1 MTPQNILVVR
11 LGSMGDVLHA
21 MPAVAALRQSLL
33 DSKIDSAPKIS
44 WVIDPQWS
52 PLLRAASV
60 PDAVP
65 GSAAMPLVD
74 RIHIADTRA
83 WVRRPIS
90 IATLRSIFILRHE
103 LHAASY
109 DAALDLQ
116 GSIRSAVIS
125 RFACNQNVIGSATPR
140 EVQARWLYS
149 TRVATRS
156 EHVIAQAAEIA
167 SAACGHALT
176 PRPAPLPHDPESES
190 WCAQWL
196 ANNTHSRFAVI
207 TPGAGWG
214 AKRWPA
220 ERYGA
225 VAAGLADFGL
235 TTLVNCGPGESSLAA
250 EVVSAS
256 GGHARSIE
264 GTLSQL
270 IPLLRHATIF
280 IGGDT
285 GPLHLAAALGIP
297 VVGLYGPTD
306 PARNGPWGT
315 RAIVL
320 RHHSSYRDHTRRA
333 ATEPGLLEIPVAAAL
348 DAARTLLQQSNGEP
362 CMTILQHF
370 ESSR

>member
-1 MTPQNILVVR
+1 MTSQNILVVR

-21 MPAVAALRQSLL
+21 MPAIAALRQALL
-33 DSKIDSAPKIS
+33 DAKISSALKIS

-52 PLLRAASV
+52 PLLRAASI

-65 GSAAMPLVD
+65 GSTAMPLVD

-90 IATLRSIFILRHE
+90 IATLRSIYELRCE
-103 LHAASY
+103 LRAASY

-125 RFACNQNVIGSATPR
+125 RFACSKNVIGSATPR
-140 EVQARWLYS
+140 EIQARWLYS

-156 EHVIAQAAEIA
+156 DHVIAQAAEIA
-167 SAACGHALT
+167 SFACGHALT
-176 PRPAPLPHDPESES
+176 PRPAPLPHDSESES

-196 ANNTHSRFAVI
+196 AENNITRFAVI

-225 VAAGLADFGL
+225 VAAGLAELGL

-250 EVVSAS
+250 NVVNAS
-256 GGHARSIE
+256 SGHARPIE

-270 IPLLRHATIF
+270 IALLRHAAIF

-285 GPLHLAAALGIP
+285 GPLHLASALGIP

-320 RHHSSYRDHTRRA
+320 RHGSSHRDHTRRDV
-333 ATEPGLLEIPVAAAL
+333 TEQGLLEIPAASAL

-362 CMTILQHF
+362 CMTIRQNF
-370 ESSR
+370 EEYR